1 MMQGRG
7 QRKQQSKPS
16 ERERAEERYQ
26 DFVEKR
32 NGYNETARQA
42 RHERDALHDQRSTL
56 MQDVIALRD
65 AMRENTRLKRKH
77 QQARNASRKRA
88 LKLIEV
94 KKKKFQKGRRTSPRE
109 TVDELMRQ
117 IVRADDRLETTEMSL
132 ADERNIIDKLR
143 ILRRSLAEQQAELER
158 DELQSAEVEE
168 LDREIDAKFA
178 EAEERH
184 RHVVELAQAN
194 QQLYDKV
201 TTLMDEATHLTGEAD
216 RKHKEFLAAR
226 EKADHHHERAMEMR
240 AKLSGY
246 RKEVRAERDAGRRLV
261 SDGRK
266 RVRQALQDEK
276 KLKQVADEALQE
288 LLAGGKISL

>member
-7 QRKQQSKPS
+7 QRKQRQKPS
-16 ERERAEERYQ
+16 ERDRAEERYQ
-26 DFVEKR
+26 GFVEKR
-32 NGYNETARQA
+32 NEHNEAARQA

-56 MQDVIALRD
+56 MQDVITLRD
-65 AMRENTRLKRKH
+65 QMRENTRLKREH
-77 QQARNASRKRA
+77 QRARNASRKRA

-94 KKKKFQKGRRTSPRE
+94 KKKKRKKEARGSPRE

-132 ADERNIIDKLR
+132 ADERNLMDKLK
-143 ILRRSLAEQQAELER
+143 ILRRSLKEQQAELER
-158 DELQSAEVEE
+158 EEIKSAEVEE

-201 TTLMDEATHLTGEAD
+201 TALMDEATHLTGEAD
-216 RKHKEFLAAR
+216 RKHKEFIGAR

-240 AKLSGY
+240 AKLSGF
-246 RKEVRAERDAGRRLV
+246 RKDARAERDAGRRLV
-261 SDGRK
+261 TDGRK

-276 KLKQVADEALQE
+276 KLKQAADDALQE